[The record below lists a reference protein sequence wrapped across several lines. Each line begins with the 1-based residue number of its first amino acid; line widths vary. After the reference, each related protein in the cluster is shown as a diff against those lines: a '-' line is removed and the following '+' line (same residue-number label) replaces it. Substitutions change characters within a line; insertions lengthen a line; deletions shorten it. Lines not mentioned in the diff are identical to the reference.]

1 MQEEKEAQ
9 ENELRLEEEL
19 IMFEKNRG
27 VGEKLFKEMTQKLK
41 DHEQQL
47 RWIAEDIGKQI
58 LEKRDS

>member
-41 DHEQQL
+41 DQEQQL
-47 RWIAEDIGKQI
+47 RWMAEDIAKPI